1 LHCLASIP
9 LSLNIFANYTLAFQ
23 TQSLKMATQ
32 WTKLTFKLNTGR
44 EIPAIGLGTWQ
55 SKPNEVRKAVKAAL
69 LAGYKHIDT

>member
-1 LHCLASIP
+1 MDQVG
-9 LSLNIFANYTLAFQ
+9 AFLPVPRRRL
-23 TQSLKMATQ
+23 TSFSR
-32 WTKLTFKLNTGR
+32 LTFKLNTGR